1 MGEAQ
6 RVRLLAAELGV
17 TLDEES
23 LVYYDVREVMSLGLR
38 LQRALCG
45 GHGRRSHAMTRLVAP
60 IPALRGFV
68 ERLNGR
74 SRVRRLSG
82 GHDGNPRRRARARS
96 DSAPPDGRAGCHHLT
111 FLANS

>member
-1 MGEAQ
+1 MTYVEAIATGGRSAGTWMGEAQ

-45 GHGRRSHAMTRLVAP
+45 GHGRRSHATTRLVAS
-60 IPALRGFV
+60 IPALRSFV

-74 SRVRRLSG
+74 SRVRRL
-82 GHDGNPRRRARARS
+82 
-96 DSAPPDGRAGCHHLT
+96 
-111 FLANS
+111 